1 MSPILATAALI
12 LAQEAEGGG
21 GGNVLAFLF
30 PFLILGGLFY
40 VFILMPQ
47 RRRQKKTKEMQ
58 ANMGVGDEVRT
69 IGGIVG
75 TIVGEEDDIFVL
87 DLGGSTM
94 RVVKRAVAERMTR
107 DDITEGDSE

>member
-1 MSPILATAALI
+1 MSPILAIAIPI
-12 LAQEAEGGG
+12 LAQAETNG
-21 GGNVLAFLF
+21 GGNVLAFVF

-47 RRRQKKTKEMQ
+47 RRRQKKTKAMQ
-58 ANMGVGDEVRT
+58 ASMGIGDEVRT

-75 TIVGEEDDIFVL
+75 TIVGEEGDIFVL

-94 RVVKRAVAERMTR
+94 RVVKRAVAERMTA
-107 DDITEGDSE
+107 DDLAEGDSE